1 MIKIKRAYAEPD
13 ASDGERYLVDRLWP
27 RGVSKADAKLTDWL
41 KDLAPSDELR
51 KWFDH
56 DPKRWAE
63 FRERYVSELEKSGNL
78 GWLEKLAQKAQDATI
93 TLVYAA
99 KNQEHNNA
107 VVLKKLVEERIRTN

>member
-1 MIKIKRAYAEPD
+1 MIKIKRVYEEPE

-27 RGVSKADAKLTDWL
+27 RGVSKVDAKLTDWL

-51 KWFDH
+51 RWFDH
-56 DPKRWAE
+56 DPKRWPE

-78 GWLEKLAQKAQDATI
+78 GILEKLAQRAQDADI

-99 KNQEHNNA
+99 KDQEHNNA
-107 VVLKKLVEERIRTN
+107 AVLKKLIGERIKTT